1 MYRFVIGE
9 NRNGVLLQE
18 YEMDLLTI
26 LYHHKLLTTKQM
38 YALVSQETD
47 ITYVGF
53 ANRVKKLSKLEILVD
68 HDYSLGQKGFRFK
81 YYRIGAKGLEIIID
95 NQRLTGKI
103 IRDINRFSS
112 VRNIDHF
119 LSTQDLVVRTL
130 IESRK
135 EQFEVQSLSPYEEV
149 VDVTEQSFAI
159 IPDWL
164 LKTESQTIYIELD
177 TGKETN
183 KVIKEKVE
191 RYVELSEK
199 QPNTTHVVF
208 FAILDDSFSTRH
220 SYGKRFKRVGNI
232 KQALLSVKG
241 INRSNLEIY
250 VLPFFRAKEK
260 LLELVKEESPY
271 TPERRQLDTN
281 LAIHTLDKLNYVFP
295 YMFEKQDIKRYYPD
309 NIERYYQ
316 VDAIYKVAT
325 KSNTE
330 FETVGVL
337 RIEEGHIK
345 NLERLDFNHYLV
357 SANRFKEKIDR
368 LLVVYSSLMEME
380 EDVIGKQYQRCI
392 VGSIEKW
399 GYELE
404 EQPTFYKLSSPY
416 KKEVTPYE

>member
-1 MYRFVIGE
+1 MYHFVTGE
-9 NRNGVLLQE
+9 NRKGVVLQE
-18 YEMDLLTI
+18 YELELLTI

-38 YALVSQETD
+38 YAFIIQKTD
-47 ITYVGF
+47 ITYIGF
-53 ANRVKKLSKLEILVD
+53 ANRVKKLAKLDILVD
-68 HDYSLGQKGFRFK
+68 HEYSLGQKGFRFK

-103 IRDINRFSS
+103 IRDIYRFSS

-130 IESRK
+130 IDARG
-135 EQFEVQSLSPYEEV
+135 EQIEVQSLSPHEEV
-149 VDVTEQSFAI
+149 MDVTEQSFAI

-164 LKTESQTIYIELD
+164 LKTETQTIYIELD

-191 RYVELSEK
+191 RYVELSRD
-199 QPNTTHVVF
+199 QPDTTHVVF

-250 VLPFFRAKEK
+250 VLPLFRAKEK
-260 LLELVKEESPY
+260 LLEVVKGESPHK
-271 TPERRQLDTN
+271 EKKRQLDTE

-295 YMFEKQDIKRYYPD
+295 YMFERQDIARYYPD
-309 NIERYYQ
+309 NLERYYH
-316 VDAIYKVAT
+316 VDAIYEVST
-325 KSNTE
+325 KGNTKL
-330 FETVGVL
+330 ETVGVL
-337 RIEEGHIK
+337 LLEEGHIK
-345 NLERLDFNHYLV
+345 NLDRLDYNHYLV
-357 SANRFKEKIDR
+357 GAGRFKEKIDR
-368 LLVVYSSLMEME
+368 LLVVYANSLEME
-380 EDVIGKQYQRCI
+380 EDVIGKQYHLCI
-392 VGSIEKW
+392 IGSMEKW

-404 EQPTFYKLSSPY
+404 EQPTFYRLSSPY
-416 KKEVTPYE
+416 KKEITHYE